1 MPKFTK
7 LKQRKKDH
15 LELALLSQTGI
26 QTKDRR
32 FVYEPLFTAH
42 PTKKDEPFEFMGKTM
57 RLPIWISSMTGGTEY
72 AGHIN
77 RNLAKACREFGMGMG
92 LGSCRV
98 ILNDDTYF
106 EQFNVRKYIGKEQPL
121 YANLGISQI
130 EIALKNKDLGP
141 ILRMVE
147 QLDADGLF
155 IHVNPLQE
163 WLQPE
168 GDLIERPPIETI
180 QEFVEKST
188 IPVAVKEVGQGF
200 GYESLKALLK
210 MPLEAVEFGA
220 FGGTNFAKIELER
233 SEPIRKKLLEPLSLV
248 GNDTYQMLDWA
259 NDICEKEQIHC
270 KYLILSGGV
279 KSYLDGYYLV
289 EKSKLPAAYGM
300 ASPFLQHAR
309 VGYDMLQEF
318 VSYQAD
324 GYRVAKS
331 YLRLNPDFIS
341 D

>member
-1 MPKFTK
+1 M
-7 LKQRKKDH
+7 
-15 LELALLSQTGI
+15 ALLSQTGI
-26 QTKDRR
+26 QSKDRR
-32 FVYEPLFTAH
+32 FIYEPMFCTH
-42 PTKKDEPFEFMGKTM
+42 PVGEDAAFPFMGKTM

-92 LGSCRV
+92 LGSCRA
-98 ILNDDTYF
+98 ILEDDTYF
-106 EQFNVRKYIGKEQPL
+106 DQFNIRQYIGADQPL
-121 YANLGISQI
+121 YANLGISQV

-147 QLDADGLF
+147 RLDADGLF

-168 GDLIERPPIETI
+168 GDVIERPPIETI
-180 QEFVEKST
+180 QEFLERT
-188 IPVAVKEVGQGF
+188 RIPLAVKEVGQGF
-200 GYESLKALLK
+200 GYQSLKALLK
-210 MPLEAVEFGA
+210 MPLEAVEFAA

-233 SEPIRKKLLEPLSLV
+233 SEPVRKKLLEPLALL
-248 GNDTYQMLDWA
+248 GNDAYEMLTWA
-259 NDICEKEQIHC
+259 NELYDSGEVNC
-270 KYLILSGGV
+270 KYLIISGGV

-289 EKSKLPAAYGM
+289 EKSKMPAAYGM

-309 VGYDMLQEF
+309 VDYEMLQEF
-318 VSYQAD
+318 VSYQAN
-324 GYRVAKS
+324 GYRVAKN
-331 YLRLNPDFIS
+331 YLRLNPDFLP